1 MSMSSTMIPQQ
12 DPATAAP
19 IPAPPAG
26 RAWTPGRTTTMILA
40 VFLLLGAAAMFAAAG
55 IAHCRRQ

>member
-1 MSMSSTMIPQQ
+1 MSNTMIPQQ

-26 RAWTPGRTTTMILA
+26 HAWTPGRTTSMILA
-40 VFLLLGAAAMFAAAG
+40 VVLLRRCRGHVRG
-55 IAHCRRQ
+55 CRYRPRRRQ